1 MKRFLLSA
9 ALFLC
14 STGLFA
20 QSINES
26 QVNGSF
32 QIDGQY
38 YMADDA
44 IGITQESIKNGV
56 GQFGLAGFGKIN

>member
-38 YMADDA
+38 YQVDEA
-44 IGITQESIKNGV
+44 IGITSETIKGQKLGING
-56 GQFGLAGFGKIN
+56 